1 MSLAYDRQGSGPE
14 LVLIHPL
21 GADRH
26 VWRPVLDRLA
36 AERDVL
42 AIDLPGFGGTP
53 ALNRSHPPAI
63 PSPPELA
70 RHVAAGLIELGV
82 GHAHVAGNSLGGW
95 VALELALAGVARS
108 VTAIAPA
115 GLWPRALGPT
125 PSLARP
131 FARRLLPVLPALM
144 RSPAVRRL
152 ALTGAVA
159 HPDRVPAADAAAL
172 VRAYVEAPDFTAV
185 NGAMR
190 SARFEQLDDIAV
202 PLTFGWPSRD
212 RLIAR
217 PRRLPA
223 SSRSVVLEGC
233 GHVPMWDDPEQV
245 ADLLL
250 EGSAA

>member
-1 MSLAYDRQGSGPE
+1 MSLAYDRQGSGPT

-26 VWRPVLDRLA
+26 VWRAVLDRLA

-53 ALNRSHPPAI
+53 ALNGRAT
-63 PSPPELA
+63 PSPPALA
-70 RHVAAGLIELGV
+70 GRVAAGLAELGIE
-82 GHAHVAGNSLGGW
+82 HPHVAGNSLGGW
-95 VALELALAGVARS
+95 IALELALAGAARS

-115 GLWPRALGPT
+115 GLWPRALGPK

-144 RSPAVRRL
+144 RSPAARRL

-190 SARFEQLDDIAV
+190 SARFEQLDEIAV

-217 PRRLPA
+217 PRQLPA
-223 SSRSVVLEGC
+223 GSRSVVLRDC